1 MANKTDYKRTLSGSV
16 GAGMKSIFSAG
27 GRSYY
32 ILEHKVSSRYYKA
45 GESQEII
52 VDQVEL
58 GRDSKCQVRFDENFK
73 TVSRRH
79 AAIIKD
85 GDRWKLVHL
94 STVNKTLLN
103 GQPVTKEWYLQ
114 NGDEIQLSVN
124 GPKLGFIVPT
134 GAKATVG
141 SIGLSRRLSLF
152 RQQALR
158 PYKTAMWVMTI
169 LILLLLGGGITYA
182 VLNEKGKDK
191 IIADNKIIKED
202 NEALKKENVK
212 LKEQLEELT
221 KKVTTINDAFK
232 KVNIKD
238 KDSDVVPDGVKPPK
252 ELNICAND
260 VFFLVMNIRLELDGV
275 VKEGKIGTGTGFLL
289 NDGRFVTARH
299 CVHPWMFLSEDD
311 EFGLYMNVV
320 ANNGGKMT
328 CVLDAYS
335 PDGKRIHFT
344 SDQVSVNDMN
354 DKTIKLDNGF
364 IIKVAQLDCNDY
376 AVVQT
381 NEKGDLVVDGQLSKN
396 LQITQELDI
405 LGYPMGLGAE
415 KVGVQPYYSKAT
427 VARNG
432 LAEGGYI
439 PTTSSSFEHGN
450 SGGPVFVKVDKG
462 YKVVGIVSAG
472 AGRSTGFIV
481 PISQIH

>member
-16 GAGMKSIFSAG
+16 GAGMKSIFGAG

-32 ILEHKVSSRYYKA
+32 ILEHKVSSSYHKA

-52 VDQVEL
+52 VDQIEL
-58 GRDSKCQVRFDENFK
+58 GRSSKCQVRFDESFK

-85 GDRWKLVHL
+85 GDRWKLVQL
-94 STVNKTLLN
+94 STTNKTFLN
-103 GQPVTKEWYLQ
+103 GQPITNEWYLQ

-158 PYKTAMWVMTI
+158 PYKTAMWIMSI
-169 LILLLLGGGITYA
+169 FILLLIGSVAYLGVTGYF
-182 VLNEKGKDK
+182 
-191 IIADNKIIKED
+191 
-202 NEALKKENVK
+202 
-212 LKEQLEELT
+212 KEQEWKKQNAELIARAE
-221 KKVTTINDAFK
+221 KADKSERRLKQEIDS
-232 KVNIKD
+232 IKNL
-238 KDSDVVPDGVKPPK
+238 PKPVIPSNPNPTPK
-252 ELNICAND
+252 ELKQLSND
-260 VFFLVMNIRLELDGV
+260 VYFLVLNIKVVMSDGSSQ
-275 VKEGKIGTGTGFLL
+275 EFTRGTGTGFLL

-299 CVHPWMFLSEDD
+299 CVEPWVFPEDELD
-311 EFGLYMNVV
+311 QLINIKRNEGKYVTCSIY
-320 ANNGGKMT
+320 AYAPNGGT
-328 CVLDAYS
+328 L
-335 PDGKRIHFT
+335 HFET
-344 SDQVSVNDMN
+344 EDFVVNNRNDHTIYLGDNSVMKIAD
-354 DKTIKLDNGF
+354 
-364 IIKVAQLDCNDY
+364 LDCNDFAY
-376 AVVQT
+376 AKT
-381 NEKGDLVVDGQLSKN
+381 GSKGNLKIDGKLSQN
-396 LQITQELDI
+396 LQMRNSLHI
-405 LGYPMGLGAE
+405 LGYPLGLGAD
-415 KVGVQPYYSKAT
+415 KAGVSPYYSTAI
-427 VARNG
+427 VARDG

-450 SGGPVFVKVDKG
+450 SGGPVFVKTKG
-462 YKVVGIVSAG
+462 GFKVVGIISAG

>member
-32 ILEHKVSSRYYKA
+32 ILEHKVSSRYHKA

-52 VDQVEL
+52 VDQIEL
-58 GRDSKCQVRFDENFK
+58 GRGSKCQVRFDEDFK

-85 GDRWKLVHL
+85 GDRWKLVQL
-94 STVNKTLLN
+94 STTNKTLLN
-103 GQPVTKEWYLQ
+103 GQPVTNEWYLQ
-114 NGDEIQLSVN
+114 TGDEIQLSVN

-158 PYKTAMWVMTI
+158 PYKTAMWIMSIVI
-169 LILLLLGGGITYA
+169 ILLIGCFAGSEIYHYQKEKEWKDEHARMIAEAEEQDKSIDKLRHDLDSIDHLPKVVIAPNNNPTP
-182 VLNEKGKDK
+182 NE
-191 IIADNKIIKED
+191 
-202 NEALKKENVK
+202 LKK
-212 LKEQLEELT
+212 LSQ
-221 KKVTTINDAFK
+221 
-232 KVNIKD
+232 
-238 KDSDVVPDGVKPPK
+238 DVY
-252 ELNICAND
+252 
-260 VFFLVMNIRLELDGV
+260 FLVMNIKVVMSDGSSQ
-275 VKEGKIGTGTGFLL
+275 EFTRGTGSGFLL

-299 CVHPWMFLSEDD
+299 CVEPWAFPDD
-311 EFGLYMNVV
+311 DVDRLINIKRNE
-320 ANNGGKMT
+320 GKYVT
-328 CVLDAYS
+328 CSIYAYS
-335 PDGKRIHFT
+335 PNGGNLHFET
-344 SDQVSVNDMN
+344 EDFVVNHRNDHVIQLSDNSIM
-354 DKTIKLDNGF
+354 
-364 IIKVAQLDCNDY
+364 KVADLDCNDY
-376 AVVQT
+376 AFAKTKTGV
-381 NEKGDLVVDGQLSKN
+381 KGNLKIDANLSEN
-396 LQITQELDI
+396 LQMRNSLHI
-405 LGYPMGLGAE
+405 LGYPLGLGAD
-415 KVGVQPYYSKAT
+415 KAGVSPYYSTAI

-439 PTTSSSFEHGN
+439 PTTSSSFEQGN
-450 SGGPVFVKVDKG
+450 SGGPVFVKTKNG
-462 YKVVGIVSAG
+462 YRVVGIVSAS